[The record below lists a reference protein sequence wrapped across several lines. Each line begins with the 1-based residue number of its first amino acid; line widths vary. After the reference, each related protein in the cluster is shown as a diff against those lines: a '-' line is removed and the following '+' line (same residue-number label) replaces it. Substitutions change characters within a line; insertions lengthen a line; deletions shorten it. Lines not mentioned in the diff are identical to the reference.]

1 MSKSLIEY
9 YYNKLINNDFNFE
22 FDYIEENIA
31 KEIKKEYDKNTN
43 QGSCK
48 KCVKNSAS
56 RRMRVRIQNLLMNK
70 IKL

>member
-1 MSKSLIEY
+1 MSKSLIDY

-22 FDYIEENIA
+22 FDYIEENTA

-48 KCVKNSAS
+48 KCVENSAS

>member
-1 MSKSLIEY
+1 MSKSIIDY

-22 FDYIEENIA
+22 FDYIEENTA

-43 QGSCK
+43 EKSCK
-48 KCVKNSAS
+48 KCVENAAS
-56 RRMRVRIQNLLMNK
+56 RRMKVRIQNLLMNK

>member
-48 KCVKNSAS
+48 KCVENSAS

>member
-1 MSKSLIEY
+1 MSKSVIDY

-22 FDYIEENIA
+22 FDYIEKNTA

-43 QGSCK
+43 KGSCK
-48 KCVKNSAS
+48 KCVKNAAS
-56 RRMRVRIQNLLMNK
+56 RRMRVRIQNLLMKK